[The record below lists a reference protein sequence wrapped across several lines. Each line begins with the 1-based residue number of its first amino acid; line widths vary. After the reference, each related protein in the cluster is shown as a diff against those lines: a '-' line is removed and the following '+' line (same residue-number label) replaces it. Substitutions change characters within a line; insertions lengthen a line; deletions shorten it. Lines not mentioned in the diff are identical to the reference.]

1 MMIPFLSLFHQSPKA
16 SRSLWEELKYLQTA
30 MHMWSVSVKHGYD
43 NIKECPC
50 VGHLDT
56 RIQARYAS
64 DTSPIR
70 HVAYR

>member
-1 MMIPFLSLFHQSPKA
+1 M
-16 SRSLWEELKYLQTA
+16 
-30 MHMWSVSVKHGYD
+30 KHGYD

-64 DTSPIR
+64 DTCPIR